1 MITVVGL
8 GVKAGDLTKEGEAA
22 ILKTAET
29 GGKIFVRTA
38 KTPSYE
44 SVKAL
49 GVPHETL
56 DYVYEKS
63 RTFATL
69 NKNLCRAVRGGGE
82 NAAYLV
88 DGAASEDNSVKAILR
103 AAGRKN
109 VRVIGGV
116 SKISAIASAASF
128 AECSYQAVSACE
140 ICDALREE
148 GLSAPLI
155 TYDIDGEDMAADVKQ
170 ALSDRFGEETEILF
184 IRLYGAGGVGAAGA
198 DGGAGAGAF
207 GAGGAKNCAPV
218 VKKIKIY
225 ELDRQKNYDCGCA
238 AAVEKVA
245 LLDKKRFTMN
255 DVLTI
260 LRRLRDPV
268 NGCPWDKV
276 QTSESIR
283 MNVIEEAYELLDA
296 INLKDDDKIRE
307 ETGDLLMQVAFHSM
321 LKEESGA
328 FDFADVA
335 TELCEKLITRH
346 THVFGKDKAIDAE
359 SALSVWDKN
368 KMIEKS
374 QDTFAKS
381 VNDVPKCFPALLQ
394 AQKVEKR
401 VERGGWDKPTFAG
414 AKAALESE
422 LDELKTASE
431 NEKAGRG
438 SKDDVAGE
446 LGDALFCMATMARA
460 VGADA
465 EEALLDTVRKVQR
478 RYTEYENLVLA
489 DGKDVNAL
497 SKTERD
503 EYYARVKEAER
514 EKRGGERGNT
524 RGNEGL

>member
-1 MITVVGL
+1 MITVIGL

-49 GVPHETL
+49 GVAHETL
-56 DYVYEKS
+56 DYIYEKS
-63 RTFATL
+63 RSFATL

-82 NAAYLV
+82 NVAYLV

-103 AAGRKN
+103 AAGKKN

-116 SKISAIASAASF
+116 SKIAAIASAANF
-128 AECSYQAVSACE
+128 AGCSYQAVSACE
-140 ICDALREE
+140 ICDVLRDE

-155 TYDIDGEDMAADVKQ
+155 TYDIDGADMAADVKQ
-170 ALSDRFGEETEILF
+170 ALSERFGEETEILF
-184 IRLYGAGGVGAAGA
+184 IRLNGAGGCSDGCS
-198 DGGAGAGAF
+198 GGAGG
-207 GAGGAKNCAPV
+207 APV
-218 VKKIKIY
+218 VKKIKIF
-225 ELDRQKNYDCGCA
+225 ELDRQKSYDCGCA
-238 AAVEKVA
+238 AAVEKIA

-268 NGCPWDKV
+268 SGCPWDKA

-307 ETGDLLMQVAFHSM
+307 EAGDLLMQAAFHSV
-321 LKEESGA
+321 LKEEAGA
-328 FDFADVA
+328 FDFTDVA

-374 QDTFAKS
+374 QDTFAKA

-394 AQKVEKR
+394 AQKVAKR
-401 VERGGWDKPTFAG
+401 VERGGWDKPTFEG
-414 AKAALESE
+414 AKAALEEE
-422 LDELKTASE
+422 LAELKIASE

-446 LGDALFCMATMARA
+446 LGDALFCLATMARA

-497 SKTERD
+497 SKAERD
-503 EYYARVKEAER
+503 NYYALAKEAER
-514 EKRGGERGNT
+514 GKRGDGEA
-524 RGNEGL
+524 

>member
-22 ILKTAET
+22 ILKTAES

-44 SVKAL
+44 TVKAL

-56 DYVYEKS
+56 DYIYEKS
-63 RTFATL
+63 RSFATL
-69 NKNLCRAVRGGGE
+69 NRNLCRAVRGGGE
-82 NAAYLV
+82 NVAYLV

-103 AAGRKN
+103 AAGKKN

-116 SKISAIASAASF
+116 SKIAAIASAANF
-128 AECSYQAVSACE
+128 AGCSYQAVSACE
-140 ICDALREE
+140 IFDTLREE

-170 ALSDRFGEETEILF
+170 ALSERFGEETDILF
-184 IRLYGAGGVGAAGA
+184 VRLNGAGGCA
-198 DGGAGAGAF
+198 DGVDGTSGAPA
-207 GAGGAKNCAPV
+207 V
-218 VKKIKIY
+218 QKIKIF

-238 AAVEKVA
+238 AAVEKIA

-260 LRRLRDPV
+260 LRFLRDPV
-268 NGCPWDKV
+268 SGCPWDKV

-296 INLKDDDKIRE
+296 INLQDDDKIRE
-307 ETGDLLMQVAFHSM
+307 ETGDLLMQVAFHSV

-328 FDFADVA
+328 FDFTDVA

-346 THVFGKDKAIDAE
+346 THVFGKEKAIDAE

-368 KMIEKS
+368 KMAEKR
-374 QDTFAKS
+374 QDTFAKA

-394 AQKVEKR
+394 AQKVAKR
-401 VERGGWDKPTFAG
+401 VERGGWDKPTFEG
-414 AKAALESE
+414 AKAALEEE
-422 LDELKTASE
+422 LAELKIASD
-431 NEKAGRG
+431 NEKAGRAN
-438 SKDDVAGE
+438 KDDVAGE

-478 RYTEYENLVLA
+478 RYTEYENFVLA

-497 SKTERD
+497 SKDERD
-503 EYYARVKEAER
+503 KYYARAKETER
-514 EKRGGERGNT
+514 EKGGKREA
-524 RGNEGL
+524 